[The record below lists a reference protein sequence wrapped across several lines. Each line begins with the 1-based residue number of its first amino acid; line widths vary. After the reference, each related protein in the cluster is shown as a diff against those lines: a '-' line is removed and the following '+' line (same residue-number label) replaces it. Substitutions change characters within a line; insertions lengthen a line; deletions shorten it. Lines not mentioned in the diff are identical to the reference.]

1 MCGGANVQNDS
12 RLNSTQT
19 TGGVALAMAIL
30 LYYANFKCGRW
41 FRLFRTIKKKKKKGE
56 EAGLSR
62 AGPNAQTIFSA
73 ILEAGI
79 RRS

>member
-1 MCGGANVQNDS
+1 MLFARRYFVGGGANVQNDS

-41 FRLFRTIKKKKKKGE
+41 FRLFRTIKKKKGE
-56 EAGLSR
+56 E

-73 ILEAGI
+73 I
-79 RRS
+79 